1 MTVANS
7 VNCKSKFTTL
17 DGNRHRA
24 RLIDEAF
31 PLCACECCSIGESS
45 PGNVGDCE
53 EIYRFFVSPGDV
65 DERTNQVFTTAFE
78 KAAQNGLSVFR
89 GCAQDEDIKCL
100 VQDMLT
106 VKPGRPYRT
115 VLGLLKAVV
124 RDIRTIQGGV
134 GGRAFCV
141 YDETVPRKMD
151 RSLPHVP
158 THVSIYQRVPASGE
172 KDRNKV
178 IESDNYK
185 LYSLL
190 VLRRIGIADFRGGL
204 LLELNKR
211 SLAGEFVD

>member
-78 KAAQNGLSVFR
+78 KAAQNGL
-89 GCAQDEDIKCL
+89 G
-100 VQDMLT
+100 
-106 VKPGRPYRT
+106 
-115 VLGLLKAVV
+115 
-124 RDIRTIQGGV
+124 
-134 GGRAFCV
+134 
-141 YDETVPRKMD
+141 
-151 RSLPHVP
+151 HVP
-158 THVSIYQRVPASGE
+158 GSGVAQR
-172 KDRNKV
+172 
-178 IESDNYK
+178 
-185 LYSLL
+185 
-190 VLRRIGIADFRGGL
+190 
-204 LLELNKR
+204 
-211 SLAGEFVD
+211 